1 MIITSKNLNIEH
13 IAESGQCFRMNRID
27 DTTYYVIA
35 FGRYIELKQIDE
47 DKVDISCS
55 EKDYNQIW
63 KEYFDLEYD
72 YNKIVTSLTKGEDE
86 FLKSAALFGGGLR
99 ILKQEPFEALIS
111 FIISQNKNIPAIKRS
126 IEKICCKY
134 GDPIYEDKGGKVY
147 YSFPTPERLA
157 NAKREELRE
166 TGLGYR
172 DEYIIRSSMSIFNGD
187 IDLYQLRNTK
197 YEEAIVE
204 LLKLH
209 GVGVKVANCVSLY
222 GLHHIEVFPIDVW
235 IARIL
240 KEIYNDNFDLN
251 LYSGYAGIVQQ
262 YMFYYMRNGR

>member
-1 MIITSKNLNIEH
+1 MIIKAKNFNLEH
-13 IAESGQCFRMNRID
+13 IADSGQCFRMNKIE
-27 DTTYYVIA
+27 TNKYNVIA
-35 FGRYIELKQIDE
+35 YGKYIELTQID
-47 DKVDISCS
+47 DDTIDISCN
-55 EKDYNQIW
+55 EDEYEQIW
-63 KEYFDLEYD
+63 KDYFDLEYD
-72 YNKIVTSLTKGEDE
+72 YNSIVSSLITGEDE
-86 FLKSAALFGGGLR
+86 FLKNAALYGGGLR

-134 GDPIYEDKGGKVY
+134 GEEIHRDKEGRIH

-157 NAKREELRE
+157 NAEREELRE

-172 DEYIIRSSMSIFNGD
+172 DEYIIRSSKTVYNGD
-187 IDLYQLRNTK
+187 IDLLMLRDCK
-197 YEEAIVE
+197 HEEALE
-204 LLKLH
+204 SLLKLH

-240 KEIYNDNFDLN
+240 KEIYNDEFDLDR
-251 LYSGYAGIVQQ
+251 YKGYAGIVQQ